1 MDPLAQIDWIVAR
14 RDLLGSLGVVAAA
27 VWGWFLARR
36 RGFGAGRRLQ
46 LESPPDRVAPWLLA
60 GLAFCV
66 AALCAVLRPPEA
78 AVHDEFSYLLAA
90 DTFAHG
96 RLSNPT
102 PPSPAHFETFHV
114 LVEPTYASKYPPG
127 QGLVLAVGQVVFGH
141 PAAGLWIS
149 AALFAAA
156 VWWALRA
163 RLSSGWSFVWSVL
176 AIARFA
182 SSGYWAQSYWGGLV
196 AATGGALA
204 LGGAL
209 RLCRSARAVDALAL
223 GVGGGVLALSRPYE
237 GFALCAALHIFVAV
251 RWWRD
256 PDVRPT
262 GVRFLRVALPWAV
275 ALVVAVGFLA
285 RYDAAVTGDPLS
297 LPYQVHE
304 DRYAAAPNFIPQSA
318 PERPTYQHPELER
331 LWTGWTL
338 AVWERRH
345 EAGVLAVLPEKI
357 KHYGAFYVGWVWL
370 PFLVVGLLAARAGP
384 GRWLLAVGL
393 ATLAFETFDNE
404 HYGAPFTVV
413 VILVCASGA
422 SALADSASIGL
433 RSAARFAAAAAL
445 VVTVAQGVVQL
456 SGWRPVWPERRNELI
471 SDLTALD
478 GRDVVF
484 VRTDLAGLSPGERR
498 HWENVD
504 WVFGGADPLG
514 AQVLFVRDLGPR
526 RNAEL
531 LEALG
536 PRRSWR
542 LCLPAA
548 LDGGRVLDALEPG
561 P

>member
-1 MDPLAQIDWIVAR
+1 MDPQAQIDWIVAR

-27 VWGWFLARR
+27 VCGWLLARR
-36 RGFGAGRRLQ
+36 RGVGVGRRFQ
-46 LESPPDRVAPWLLA
+46 IASPPERLTPWLLA
-60 GLAFCV
+60 GLAFCL

-96 RLSNPT
+96 RLTNPT

-114 LVEPTYASKYPPG
+114 IVEPTYASKYPPA
-127 QGLVLAVGQVVFGH
+127 QGLVLALGQVLFGH
-141 PAAGLWIS
+141 PVAGLWIS

-156 VWWALRA
+156 LWWALRA
-163 RLSSGWSFVWSVL
+163 RLSSGWSLVWSVL

-182 SSGYWAQSYWGGLV
+182 SSGYWAQSFWGGLV

-209 RLCRSARAVDALAL
+209 RLARAVRPVDALAL
-223 GVGGGVLALSRPYE
+223 GVGSGVLALSRPFE
-237 GFALCAALHIFVAV
+237 GFALCAALHLFVAV

-256 PDVRPT
+256 RSARPS
-262 GVRFLRVALPWAV
+262 VRVALRSVAPWAV

-285 RYDAAVTGDPLS
+285 RYNAAVTGDPLA

-304 DRYAAAPNFIPQSA
+304 DRYAAAPNFIVQSA
-318 PERPTYQHPELER
+318 LERPTYEHPELER

-338 AVWERRH
+338 AVWEHRH

-357 KHYGAFYVGWVWL
+357 EHYGAFYVGWVWL
-370 PFLVVGLLAARAGP
+370 PFLVVGLLAAGAGP

-393 ATLAFETFDNE
+393 AALALESFDNE
-404 HYGAPFTVV
+404 HYAAPFTAV

-422 SALADSASIGL
+422 SALANAPSIGL
-433 RSAARFAAAAAL
+433 RSAARFAAAAVL
-445 VVTVAQGVVQL
+445 VVTVAQSVVQL
-456 SGWRPVWPERRNELI
+456 QAWRPTWPERRNELI

-484 VRTDLAGLSPGERR
+484 VRTDHSGLSPDERR

-514 AQVLFVRDLGPR
+514 AQVLFVRDLGTR
-526 RNAEL
+526 RNTEL
-531 LEALG
+531 LESLG

-548 LDGGRVLDALEPG
+548 LANDRVLDALEPG